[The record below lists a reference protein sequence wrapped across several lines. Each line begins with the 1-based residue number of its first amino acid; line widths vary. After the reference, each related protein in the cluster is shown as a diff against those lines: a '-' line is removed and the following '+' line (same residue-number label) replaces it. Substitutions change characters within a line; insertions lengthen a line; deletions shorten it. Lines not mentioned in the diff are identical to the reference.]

1 MLGDMFHV
9 GQVVRCSV
17 KGGSKA
23 PAPTEVP
30 TDVITE
36 LSVDPAVVNRNIK
49 KSLIK
54 PNMTLIGSI
63 RSVEDNGYLLDAG
76 IRKLEIFLPF
86 SETPLKGLTF

>member
-1 MLGDMFHV
+1 MKLNLFLF
-9 GQVVRCSV
+9 
-17 KGGSKA
+17 KLNLFESK
-23 PAPTEVP
+23 PNLFMTEVP